1 MGDLGHSIVSGVA
14 AGFIAG
20 LMVAIVLAANRWI
33 DENQL
38 RNEQIR
44 HVRELIASERAN
56 MYSVSEQFDP
66 LPDGSHLDLNMVR
79 YAHFDFLRKE
89 LDLALDGRSSEITFD
104 EIRQIRRVF
113 IRHDLIRSAA
123 PDRLPEGL
131 TFYNGIFQS
140 LEEIEWLKLPRVET
154 ETP

>member
-1 MGDLGHSIVSGVA
+1 MDEVINSIISGA
-14 AGFIAG
+14 SGGAIAG
-20 LMVAIVLAANRWI
+20 LVVTLILASYRQVDAK
-33 DENQL
+33 L
-38 RNEQIR
+38 RRREQISHIR
-44 HVRELIASERAN
+44 TIIAVERAN
-56 MYSVSEQFDP
+56 IYAILEFDS
-66 LPDGSHLDLNMVR
+66 LPGGIEIDSNSAR
-79 YAHFDFLRKE
+79 YAHFEYLRRE
-89 LDLALDGRSSEITFD
+89 LELALDGRSSEITFN

-113 IRHDLIRSAA
+113 IRHDLIRNAV